1 MHVVGKKDRQNPVA
15 GRRAVFEKRHA
26 PLIRVEVSVDIV
38 ERGQVQREPST
49 QLRAIPEFIGQNS
62 LRWEPRVAKLGY
74 KARRAVRSYEGSLID
89 PGIGLFARGGFYR
102 PGSCCPDRMMRMRS
116 PKQADVGLDFEPGVI
131 VMLQLR
137 AQRQP
142 KPVRDE
148 VDLILYECVVEVV
161 AAAARIKG
169 EGKAAGGSIGGKAVP
184 DSPPAIVP
192 AGGGAGVFEVAD
204 DRMADSAQED
214 WLWGGPVQVL
224 LQGCG

>member
-89 PGIGLFARGGFYR
+89 PGLGLFARGGFYR
-102 PGSCCPDRMMRMRS
+102 PGNSRPHRVMRMWSRS
-116 PKQADVGLDFEPGVI
+116 EERRVG
-131 VMLQLR
+131 
-137 AQRQP
+137 
-142 KPVRDE
+142 K
-148 VDLILYECVVEVV
+148 EC
-161 AAAARIKG
+161 R
-169 EGKAAGGSIGGKAVP
+169 SRW
-184 DSPPAIVP
+184 SPYH
-192 AGGGAGVFEVAD
+192 
-204 DRMADSAQED
+204 
-214 WLWGGPVQVL
+214 
-224 LQGCG
+224 